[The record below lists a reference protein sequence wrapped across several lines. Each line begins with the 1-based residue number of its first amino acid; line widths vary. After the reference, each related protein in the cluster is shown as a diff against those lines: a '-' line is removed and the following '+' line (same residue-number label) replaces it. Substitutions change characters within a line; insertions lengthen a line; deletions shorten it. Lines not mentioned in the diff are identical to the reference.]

1 MLTAQDNATLV
12 RAHYD
17 VFNRRDLD
25 KAVAMVS
32 DTVKWTNIPFDM
44 TFDGRDGYRQ
54 FLENWTNALPD
65 AKIEIVNL
73 IVGEEW
79 IAAECIGRGTH
90 NGPLV
95 GPNGTIDPTHKKLE
109 MKFCELHRVVDGQI
123 TEGRTYF
130 DGTSMMRQLGVL
142 PAIQSPNAVPTRS

>member
-17 VFNRRDLD
+17 TFNLREWD
-25 KAVAMVS
+25 KSLAMVS
-32 DTVKWTNIPFDM
+32 NDVRWTNFPFDK
-44 TFDGRDGYRQ
+44 TFQGRDGYRQ
-54 FLENWTNALPD
+54 YLQNWTTAFTD
-65 AKIEIVNL
+65 VKVEIVNL

-79 IAAECIGRGTH
+79 VAAECIARGTH

-95 GPNGTIDPTHKKLE
+95 GPHGTIEPTRAKLE
-109 MKFCELHRVVDGQI
+109 MRFCDVHLVVDGQI

-130 DGTSMMRQLGVL
+130 DGASMMRQLGV
-142 PAIQSPNAVPTRS
+142 SPTPSSNAVPTRS